1 MSSDAAAEELADGV
15 RRITNGKHVNVVTC
29 RIQTAIRPLSKGT
42 GGVSF
47 MRHQPVWLAGDVSM
61 RT

>member
-15 RRITNGKHVNVVTC
+15 RRITNGKHVNV
-29 RIQTAIRPLSKGT
+29 RHMPDPTAIRPLSKRT